1 MNIANMTLIDYEI
14 LVKNMA
20 DRQTDDL
27 VDNDTVNH
35 ARILVSELV
44 NSAEK
49 TIKLYTNSFCEK
61 FYLDT
66 NVKEA
71 FTNAKK
77 NNDVSLEIIS
87 ENDIS
92 SNEAYEEYK
101 RIYETI
107 RYKHYSKDIFAKFN
121 SNTVSLNNFMIIDDK
136 GIRYEQEKKE
146 NICENIEDIRARA
159 TFNRPNDVRPFVD
172 AFNKIISS

>member
-44 NSAEK
+44 NSAER

-71 FTNAKK
+71 FSNAK
-77 NNDVSLEIIS
+77 NNGVSLEIIS

-101 RIYETI
+101 KIYETI
-107 RYKHYSKDIFAKFN
+107 NYKHYSKDIFAKFD
-121 SNTVSLNNFMIIDDK
+121 SNDKVLLNNFMIIDDK
-136 GIRYEQEKKE
+136 GIRYEQEKKK

-159 TFNRPNDVRPFVD
+159 TFNRPNDVKPFVD
-172 AFNKIISS
+172 TFNKIISS